1 MTFRPGV
8 IVMDARGRTMRL
20 VARVKIAGR
29 KGWEAEPVE
38 NGKADPARS
47 CYVLDSE
54 IKATKVPEGFQCLL
68 A

>member
-1 MTFRPGV
+1 MIRAGS
-8 IVMDARGRTMRL
+8 IVMDSRGRTMRL
-20 VARVKIAGR
+20 TVRVKIAGR
-29 KGWEAEPVE
+29 KGWEAWPIT

-54 IKATKVPEGFQCLL
+54 IKATKVPEGYQCLL